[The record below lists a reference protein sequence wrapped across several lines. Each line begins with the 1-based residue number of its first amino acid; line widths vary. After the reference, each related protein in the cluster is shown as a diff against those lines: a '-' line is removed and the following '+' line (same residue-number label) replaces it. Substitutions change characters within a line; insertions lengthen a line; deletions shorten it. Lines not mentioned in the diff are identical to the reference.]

1 MVLGGD
7 LQRPAGEG
15 VDHPVQRLLH
25 LPDLFHPELPDL
37 RLAALGEVELAHG
50 GVGEVAPAALGEH
63 GRLGGDVGAG
73 LEVAELLAVFAA
85 AFVAGA
91 DADHGAVLDDQL
103 RGGGLGQQVG
113 AGLLGLG
120 LHVAAEGGDRD
131 HLVAVVLLRRR
142 GRDAELALAVGEEV
156 DRLLLDLAEGEALLA
171 PLLAAE
177 VGEELL
183 QRAGAHHRAG
193 EVVAAA
199 GLRLLDH
206 RDRDLAQLLHRLRV
220 VGQQLQQAVGAGE
233 AGGAAADDRDA
244 DLDAVVLAVETALD
258 ELLLDL
264 DGGWEVRRGD
274 LAAAGS
280 HVTAFRVD

>member
-1 MVLGGD
+1 MSVPGSKLPCSSPS
-7 LQRPAGEG
+7 LPRP
-15 VDHPVQRLLH
+15 LS
-25 LPDLFHPELPDL
+25 PERTPSD
-37 RLAALGEVELAHG
+37 
-50 GVGEVAPAALGEH
+50 
-63 GRLGGDVGAG
+63 
-73 LEVAELLAVFAA
+73 
-85 AFVAGA
+85 
-91 DADHGAVLDDQL
+91 GAVRDDQL
-103 RGGGLGQQVG
+103 RRRGLGQQIG

-142 GRDAELALAVGEEV
+142 RWDAELALAVGEEV

-171 PLLAAE
+171 PLLAGQ

-183 QRAGAHHRAG
+183 QWARAHDRAG

-199 GLRLLDH
+199 GFRLLDH

-233 AGGAAADDRDA
+233 PGGAAADDRDA
-244 DLDAVVLAVETALD
+244 DLDPLVLAVEAALD
-258 ELLLDL
+258 ELLVDV
-264 DGGWEVRRGD
+264 DRGREVRRGD
-274 LAAAGS
+274 LGAAGS